1 MDLRLDGPPGRTARA
16 VQGPPC
22 AMVIFGSS
30 GDLTK
35 RLLIPALYNLA
46 KAGRLSDKFA
56 LIGVDRTDRSHEEFR
71 AYLAEGV
78 RSFVSDTGTGPV
90 TAPFD
95 ARAWEFLAAR
105 MTHLKGD
112 VTDPEMYDRLAQAL
126 KEAESEH
133 GTAGNVVFYLAVAAS
148 LFGPVV
154 ERLAAAGLT
163 REENQHWRR
172 VIIEKPFGH
181 DLESARALDAR
192 LAKVLSEDQIYRMD
206 HFLGKET
213 VQNIMVLRFAN
224 GIFEPLWNRDHIDH
238 VQITVAETVG
248 VERRAGFYEETGALR
263 DMVPNHVFQLLSLTA
278 MEPPNSFAADAVRTE
293 KDKVLEAVIPLDD
306 NDVRRNVV
314 RGQYTAGVVRGQP
327 VKAYREE
334 EGVAP
339 DSMTETYVAL
349 RLGIDNW
356 RWAGVPFY
364 MRTGKAL
371 TRRTT
376 EIAIQFKQV
385 PFALFRDTPVE
396 TLTPNVLVM
405 QIQPDEGISLQFGAK
420 RPGPDIHLGA
430 VRMDFRYRDYFNTDP
445 STGYETLVY
454 DCMIGDPILFQRAD
468 SVEAGWA
475 VVQPILD
482 LWRTDKSAPLEFY
495 TAGTAGPDGADQ
507 LLWRAGRQW
516 RPIA

>member
-192 LAKVLSEDQIYRMD
+192 LAKVLSEHQIYRMD

-482 LWRTDKSAPLEFY
+482 LWRSDKSAPLEFY

>member
-1 MDLRLDGPPGRTARA
+1 MDLRLDGPPVRTARA

-133 GTAGNVVFYLAVAAS
+133 GTGGNVVFYLAVAAS

-206 HFLGKET
+206 HF
-213 VQNIMVLRFAN
+213 
-224 GIFEPLWNRDHIDH
+224 
-238 VQITVAETVG
+238 QITVAETVG

-396 TLTPNVLVM
+396 TLTPNVLAL
-405 QIQPDEGISLQFGAK
+405 QLQPDEGISLQFGAK

-482 LWRTDKSAPLEFY
+482 MWRSDKSVPLEFY
-495 TAGTAGPDGADQ
+495 TAGTAGPEAAEQ

>member
-1 MDLRLDGPPGRTARA
+1 MDPRLDWPPGRTARA

-112 VTDPEMYDRLAQAL
+112 VTDPEMYDRLAQAR

-133 GTAGNVVFYLAVAAS
+133 GTAGNVVFYLAIAAA

-154 ERLAAAGLT
+154 ERLAAASLT

-192 LAKVLSEDQIYRMD
+192 LANVLSEHQIYRMD

-213 VQNIMVLRFAN
+213 VQNIMVFRFAN
-224 GIFEPLWNRDHIDH
+224 GLFEPLWNRDHVDH

-248 VERRAGFYEETGALR
+248 VERRGKFYDVTGALR
-263 DMVPNHVFQLLSLTA
+263 DMVPNHLFQLLALTA
-278 MEPPNSFAADAVRTE
+278 MEPPIRFEPDAVRSE
-293 KDKVLEAVIPLDD
+293 KVKLLDAVQRFGGADA
-306 NDVRRNVV
+306 RRNVV
-314 RGQYTAGVVRGQP
+314 RGQYGAGAVRG
-327 VKAYREE
+327 KDLARYRDEPN
-334 EGVAP
+334 VAP
-339 DSMTETYVAL
+339 DSTTETYVAMKVM
-349 RLGIDNW
+349 IDNW
-356 RWAGVPFY
+356 RWA
-364 MRTGKAL
+364 
-371 TRRTT
+371 
-376 EIAIQFKQV
+376 
-385 PFALFRDTPVE
+385 
-396 TLTPNVLVM
+396 
-405 QIQPDEGISLQFGAK
+405 
-420 RPGPDIHLGA
+420 
-430 VRMDFRYRDYFNTDP
+430 
-445 STGYETLVY
+445 
-454 DCMIGDPILFQRAD
+454 
-468 SVEAGWA
+468 
-475 VVQPILD
+475 
-482 LWRTDKSAPLEFY
+482 
-495 TAGTAGPDGADQ
+495 
-507 LLWRAGRQW
+507 
-516 RPIA
+516 

>member
-1 MDLRLDGPPGRTARA
+1 MDIGTDWPPARA
-16 VQGPPC
+16 TRATQAPPC
-22 AMVIFGSS
+22 AVVIFGSS

-192 LAKVLSEDQIYRMD
+192 LAKVLSEHQIYRMD

-224 GIFEPLWNRDHIDH
+224 GIFEPLWNRDHIDN

>member
-445 STGYETLVY
+445 STSYETLVY

>member
-1 MDLRLDGPPGRTARA
+1 MDPRLDWPPGRTARA

-192 LAKVLSEDQIYRMD
+192 LAKVLSEHQIYRMD

-248 VERRAGFYEETGALR
+248 VERRADFYESTGALR

-293 KDKVLEAVIPLDD
+293 KDKVLDAVIPLDD

-327 VKAYREE
+327 VKAYRGE

>member
-248 VERRAGFYEETGALR
+248 VERRASFYEATGALR

>member
-224 GIFEPLWNRDHIDH
+224 GIFEPLWNRDHIDN